1 MGGAG
6 EFLLDRA
13 EEIVAVLGDIVRA
26 ALGMKHRV
34 AAGIDR
40 LHHVG
45 DGRQRLVDDVDEGD
59 GVLGDVPG
67 IGDDQRHRL
76 ADVAHLAERDAALLD
91 RRVGKAG
98 QRSGLARRLLAGDHR
113 DDARERLGRA
123 LVDRADAR
131 VGVRAAQRRGMGDV
145 RQRDVVDEAPASGEE
160 TGVFLA
166 QHARADDTEP
176 LIRPLLLPA
185 GRGRM
190 DFADLRHQRT
200 AVSPRISSTAR
211 TTELTMSS

>member
-1 MGGAG
+1 VNLPEPSSKAGSRPAQAALDHVGGAG

-13 EEIVAVLGDIVRA
+13 EEVVAVLGDIVRA
-26 ALGMKHRV
+26 ALGMEHRV

-59 GVLGDVPG
+59 GVLGDVSG

-76 ADVAHLAERDAALLD
+76 ADVAHLAEGDAALFD

-113 DDARERLGRA
+113 DDARERFGRA

-131 VGVRAAQRRGMGDV
+131 GRAGCAAPRR
-145 RQRDVVDEAPASGEE
+145 APDS
-160 TGVFLA
+160 
-166 QHARADDTEP
+166 
-176 LIRPLLLPA
+176 A
-185 GRGRM
+185 GCRR
-190 DFADLRHQRT
+190 
-200 AVSPRISSTAR
+200 
-211 TTELTMSS
+211 